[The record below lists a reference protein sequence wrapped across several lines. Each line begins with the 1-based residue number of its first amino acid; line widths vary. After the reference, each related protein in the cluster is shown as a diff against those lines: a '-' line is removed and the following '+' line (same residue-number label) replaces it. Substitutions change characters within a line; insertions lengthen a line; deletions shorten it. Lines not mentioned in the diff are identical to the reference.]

1 MVGECRPHRIR
12 TPHVALAR
20 QLLSKRLTTAVRFAP
35 RVFERIGRGEQR
47 GVQRR
52 ARHGPCDT
60 SVPSPSSKGGHLDR
74 RRIELQLR
82 LVRALYRAET
92 IRRDARARAIFI
104 ERAEPI
110 LASTEAAIGT
120 DDDLKSLLHSVR
132 REISGR
138 D

>member
-1 MVGECRPHRIR
+1 
-12 TPHVALAR
+12 
-20 QLLSKRLTTAVRFAP
+20 
-35 RVFERIGRGEQR
+35 
-47 GVQRR
+47 
-52 ARHGPCDT
+52 
-60 SVPSPSSKGGHLDR
+60 LDR

-120 DDDLKSLLHSVR
+120 DDDLRSLLRSVR